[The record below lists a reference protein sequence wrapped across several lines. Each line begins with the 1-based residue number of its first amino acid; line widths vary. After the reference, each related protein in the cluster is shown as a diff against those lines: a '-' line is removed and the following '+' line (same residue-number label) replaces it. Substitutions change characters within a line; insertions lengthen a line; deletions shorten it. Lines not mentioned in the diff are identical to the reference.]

1 MTCKI
6 EKSQL
11 NGEIVCP
18 PSKSYTHRAVFLA
31 ALSDGKSIVKDAL
44 YSSDTRATIDACKTF
59 GVDVHESGD
68 IISIDNSID
77 LEGKGGI
84 IDVVNSG
91 TTIRIAT
98 AIAAI
103 SPNKTILS
111 GDSSIKK
118 RPMKPLLDSL
128 EALGAKC
135 ISDDGKPPITVS
147 GTIKGG
153 EVKIMGDISSQFI
166 SALLI
171 IAPRLQTGLELSIE
185 GNIVSKP
192 YIDSTIASMEKFGVE
207 VKTIEKYKKYKIE
220 HQTYKPTEFSVPS
233 DFSNLALLLSA
244 TVLVGNDVSIK
255 ISMGDLPQGD
265 ELFIDILEKMGVI
278 VTLQNN
284 IISIKT
290 PAKLDGGKFDLGN
303 TPDLLPPLAILVLK
317 SQNPIWIYNV
327 AHARFKETD
336 RIKIIAREIKKIGVR
351 VEEKDDGIIL
361 YPPENVTSAP
371 LDSENDH
378 RLFMAFCICGMY
390 IGGCEITNP
399 ESVEVSYPN
408 FISDLTKIGGNIFQ
422 T

>member
-1 MTCKI
+1 MSCKI

-11 NGEIVCP
+11 NGEIICP
-18 PSKSYTHRAVFLA
+18 PSKSYTHRAIFLA
-31 ALSDGKSIVKDAL
+31 ALSDGKSIVKNAL
-44 YSSDTRATIDACKTF
+44 YSADTRATIDACKTF

-68 IISIDNSID
+68 VISIDNSIN
-77 LEGKGGI
+77 LEGQGGI

-103 SPNKTILS
+103 SQNRTILS

-128 EALGAKC
+128 ESLGAKC
-135 ISDDGKPPITVS
+135 ISDDGKPPITIS
-147 GTIKGG
+147 GRIRGG
-153 EVKIMGDISSQFI
+153 KVKIKGDISSQFV
-166 SALLI
+166 SALLV
-171 IAPRLQTGLELSIE
+171 IAPRLQNGLEINVE

-207 VKTIEKYKKYKIE
+207 LETIEKYKKYKIN
-220 HQTYKPTEFSVPS
+220 HQIYKPTEFTVPS
-233 DFSNLALLLSA
+233 DFSNLALLLA
-244 TVLVGNDVSIK
+244 AAVLVGNNMSIK

-284 IISIKT
+284 AITLKT
-290 PAKLDGGKFDLGN
+290 PVKLDGGKFDLGN
-303 TPDLLPPLAILVLK
+303 TPDLLPPLAILILR

-336 RIKIIAREIKKIGVR
+336 RIKIIARELKNIGVR
-351 VEEKDDGIIL
+351 TEEKDDGLIL
-361 YPPENVTSAP
+361 FPPENITSSK
-371 LDSENDH
+371 LNSENDH
-378 RLFMAFCICGMY
+378 RLFMAFCICGMHV
-390 IGGCEITNP
+390 GGCEVTNP

-408 FISDLTKIGGNIFQ
+408 FISDITNIGGNIIQ
-422 T
+422 V

>member
-18 PSKSYTHRAVFLA
+18 ASKSYTHRAIFLA

-68 IISIDNSID
+68 IISIDNSIN
-77 LEGKGGI
+77 LEGEGGI

-118 RPMKPLLDSL
+118 RPMRPLLDSL
-128 EALGAKC
+128 ESLGAKC

-153 EVKIMGDISSQFI
+153 EVEIIGDVSSQFI

-171 IAPRLQTGLELSIE
+171 IAPRLQNGLELNIE

-207 VKTIEKYKKYKIE
+207 VETIEKYKKYKIE
-220 HQTYKPTEFSVPS
+220 HQTYKPTEFSIPS

-284 IISIKT
+284 IISLKT

-303 TPDLLPPLAILVLK
+303 TPDLLPPLAILILK

-336 RIKIIAREIKKIGVR
+336 RIKIIAREIKKIGIR

-361 YPPENVTSAP
+361 YPPENITSAQ

-390 IGGCEITNP
+390 IGGCEVTNP

-408 FISDLTKIGGNIFQ
+408 FISDLSKICGNTFQ

>member
-18 PSKSYTHRAVFLA
+18 SSKSYTHRAIFLA
-31 ALSDGKSIVKDAL
+31 ALSDGKSIVKEAL
-44 YSSDTRATIDACKTF
+44 YSADTRATIDACKTF

-68 IISIDNSID
+68 IISIDNSIN
-77 LEGKGGI
+77 LEGEGGI

-118 RPMKPLLDSL
+118 RPMRPLLDSL
-128 EALGAKC
+128 ESLGAKC

-153 EVKIMGDISSQFI
+153 EVEIIGDVSSQFI

-171 IAPRLQTGLELSIE
+171 IAPRLQNGLELNIE

-207 VKTIEKYKKYKIE
+207 VETIEKYKKYKIE
-220 HQTYKPTEFSVPS
+220 HQTYKPTEFSIPS

-284 IISIKT
+284 IISLKT

-303 TPDLLPPLAILVLK
+303 TPDLLPPLAILILK

-336 RIKIIAREIKKIGVR
+336 RIKINAREIKKIGIR
-351 VEEKDDGIIL
+351 VEEKEDGIVL
-361 YPPENVTSAP
+361 YPPEKITAAK

-390 IGGCEITNP
+390 IGGCEVTNP

-408 FISDLTKIGGNIFQ
+408 FISDLSKIGGNIFQ

>member
-18 PSKSYTHRAVFLA
+18 SSKSYTHRAVFLA
-31 ALSDGKSIVKDAL
+31 ALSDGKSIVKEAL
-44 YSSDTRATIDACKTF
+44 YSADTRATIDACKTF

-68 IISIDNSID
+68 IISIDNSIN
-77 LEGKGGI
+77 LEGEGGI

-118 RPMKPLLDSL
+118 RPMRPLLDSL
-128 EALGAKC
+128 ESLGAKC

-153 EVKIMGDISSQFI
+153 EVEIIGDVSSQFI

-171 IAPRLQTGLELSIE
+171 IAPRLQNGLELNIE

-207 VKTIEKYKKYKIE
+207 VETIEKYKKYKIE
-220 HQTYKPTEFSVPS
+220 HQTYKPTEFSIPS

-284 IISIKT
+284 IISLKT

-303 TPDLLPPLAILVLK
+303 TPDLLPPLAILILK

-361 YPPENVTSAP
+361 YPPENITSAQ

-390 IGGCEITNP
+390 IGGCEVTNP

-408 FISDLTKIGGNIFQ
+408 FISDLSKIGGNIFQ

>member
-18 PSKSYTHRAVFLA
+18 ASKSYTHRAIFLA

-68 IISIDNSID
+68 IISIDNSIN
-77 LEGKGGI
+77 LEGEGGI

-128 EALGAKC
+128 ESLGAKC

-153 EVKIMGDISSQFI
+153 EVKIIGDVSSQFI

-171 IAPRLQTGLELSIE
+171 IAPRLQNGLELNIE

-207 VKTIEKYKKYKIE
+207 VETIEKYKKYKIE

-244 TVLVGNDVSIK
+244 TVLIGNDVSIK

-284 IISIKT
+284 IISLKT

-303 TPDLLPPLAILVLK
+303 TPDLLPPLAILILK

-361 YPPENVTSAP
+361 YPPENITSAQ

-390 IGGCEITNP
+390 IGGCEVTNP

-408 FISDLTKIGGNIFQ
+408 FISDLSKIGGNIFQ

>member
-18 PSKSYTHRAVFLA
+18 ASKSYTHRAIFLA

-68 IISIDNSID
+68 IISIDNSIN
-77 LEGKGGI
+77 LEGEGGI

-118 RPMKPLLDSL
+118 RPMRPLLDSL
-128 EALGAKC
+128 ESLGAKC

-153 EVKIMGDISSQFI
+153 EVEIIGDVSSQFI

-171 IAPRLQTGLELSIE
+171 IAPRLQNGLELNIE

-192 YIDSTIASMEKFGVE
+192 YIDSTIASMEKFGVVVE
-207 VKTIEKYKKYKIE
+207 TIEKYKKYKIE

-244 TVLVGNDVSIK
+244 TVLIGNDVSIK

-284 IISIKT
+284 IISLKT

-336 RIKIIAREIKKIGVR
+336 RIKIIAREIKKIGIR

-361 YPPENVTSAP
+361 YPPENITSAQ

-390 IGGCEITNP
+390 IGGCEVTNP

-408 FISDLTKIGGNIFQ
+408 FISDLSKIGGNIFQ

>member
-18 PSKSYTHRAVFLA
+18 ASKSYTHRAIFLA

-68 IISIDNSID
+68 IISIDNSIN
-77 LEGKGGI
+77 LEGEGGI

-118 RPMKPLLDSL
+118 RPMRPLLDSL
-128 EALGAKC
+128 ESLGAKC

-153 EVKIMGDISSQFI
+153 EVEIIGDVSSQFI

-171 IAPRLQTGLELSIE
+171 IAPRLQNGLELNIE

-207 VKTIEKYKKYKIE
+207 VETIEKYKKYKIE
-220 HQTYKPTEFSVPS
+220 HQTYKPTEFSIPS

-244 TVLVGNDVSIK
+244 TV
-255 ISMGDLPQGD
+255 P
-265 ELFIDILEKMGVI
+265 
-278 VTLQNN
+278 
-284 IISIKT
+284 
-290 PAKLDGGKFDLGN
+290 
-303 TPDLLPPLAILVLK
+303 
-317 SQNPIWIYNV
+317 
-327 AHARFKETD
+327 
-336 RIKIIAREIKKIGVR
+336 
-351 VEEKDDGIIL
+351 
-361 YPPENVTSAP
+361 
-371 LDSENDH
+371 
-378 RLFMAFCICGMY
+378 
-390 IGGCEITNP
+390 
-399 ESVEVSYPN
+399 VSYTH
-408 FISDLTKIGGNIFQ
+408 LTLPTKA
-422 T
+422 

>member
-18 PSKSYTHRAVFLA
+18 ASKSYTHRAIFLA
-31 ALSDGKSIVKDAL
+31 ALSDGKSIVKEAL
-44 YSSDTRATIDACKTF
+44 YSADTRATIDACKTF

-68 IISIDNSID
+68 IISIDNSIN
-77 LEGKGGI
+77 LEGEGGI

-128 EALGAKC
+128 ESLGAKC

-153 EVKIMGDISSQFI
+153 EVEIIGDVSSQFI

-171 IAPRLQTGLELSIE
+171 IAPRLQNGLELNIE

-207 VKTIEKYKKYKIE
+207 VETIEKYKKYKIE

-244 TVLVGNDVSIK
+244 TVLIGNDVSIK

-284 IISIKT
+284 IISLKT

-303 TPDLLPPLAILVLK
+303 TPDLLPPLAILILK

-336 RIKIIAREIKKIGVR
+336 RIKIIAREIKKIGIR

-361 YPPENVTSAP
+361 YPPENITSAQ

-390 IGGCEITNP
+390 IGGCEVTNP

-408 FISDLTKIGGNIFQ
+408 FISDLSKIGGNIFQ

>member
-18 PSKSYTHRAVFLA
+18 SSKSYTHRAVFLA
-31 ALSDGKSIVKDAL
+31 ALSDGKSIVKEAL

-68 IISIDNSID
+68 IISIDNSIN

-147 GTIKGG
+147 GTIRGG
-153 EVKIMGDISSQFI
+153 EVKIMGDVSSQFV

-171 IAPRLQTGLELSIE
+171 IAPRLQSGLELNIE
-185 GNIVSKP
+185 GTIVSKP
-192 YIDSTIASMEKFGVE
+192 YIDSTIASMEKFGVKVE
-207 VKTIEKYKKYKIE
+207 TIEKYKKYKIE

-244 TVLVGNDVSIK
+244 TVLIGNDVSIK

-284 IISIKT
+284 IISLKT

-303 TPDLLPPLAILVLK
+303 TPDLLPPLAILILK

-361 YPPENVTSAP
+361 YPPENITSAQ

-390 IGGCEITNP
+390 VGGCEVTNP

>member
-18 PSKSYTHRAVFLA
+18 PSKSYTHRAIFLA

-68 IISIDNSID
+68 IISIDNSIN
-77 LEGKGGI
+77 LEGEGGI

-128 EALGAKC
+128 ESLGAKC

-153 EVKIMGDISSQFI
+153 EVKIIGDVSSQFI

-171 IAPRLQTGLELSIE
+171 IAPRLQNGLELNIE

-207 VKTIEKYKKYKIE
+207 VETIEKYKKYKIE
-220 HQTYKPTEFSVPS
+220 YQTYKPTEFSIPS

-278 VTLQNN
+278 VTLKNN
-284 IISIKT
+284 IISLKT

-303 TPDLLPPLAILVLK
+303 TPDLLPPLAILILK

-336 RIKIIAREIKKIGVR
+336 RIKIIAREIKKIGIR

-361 YPPENVTSAP
+361 YPPENITSAQ

-378 RLFMAFCICGMY
+378 RLFMAFCICGMH
-390 IGGCEITNP
+390 IGGCEVTNP
-399 ESVEVSYPN
+399 DSVEVSYPN
-408 FISDLTKIGGNIFQ
+408 FISDLSKIGGNIFQ

>member
-1 MTCKI
+1 MNCKI

-18 PSKSYTHRAVFLA
+18 PSKSYTHRAIFLA
-31 ALSDGKSIVKDAL
+31 ALSDGKSIVKNSL

-68 IISIDNSID
+68 VISIDNSIN
-77 LEGKGGI
+77 LEGQGGI

-128 EALGAKC
+128 ESLGANC

-147 GTIKGG
+147 GRIRGG
-153 EVKIMGDISSQFI
+153 EVKIMGDVSSQFV

-171 IAPRLQTGLELSIE
+171 IAPRLQNGLEINIE

-207 VKTIEKYKKYKIE
+207 LVTEEKYKKYKIKP
-220 HQTYKPTEFSVPS
+220 QVYKPTEFSVPS
-233 DFSNLALLLSA
+233 DFSNLALLLA
-244 TVLVGNDVSIK
+244 AIVLVGNNVSIR

-284 IISIKT
+284 MITVKT
-290 PAKLDGGKFDLGN
+290 PVKLDGGKFDLGN

-361 YPPENVTSAP
+361 YPPENIKSAK
-371 LDSENDH
+371 LESENDH

-390 IGGCEITNP
+390 IGGCEVSNP

-408 FISDLTKIGGNIFQ
+408 FISDITKIGGKIIQ

>member
-1 MTCKI
+1 MNCKI

-11 NGEIVCP
+11 NGEIICP
-18 PSKSYTHRAVFLA
+18 PSKSYTHRAIFLA
-31 ALSDGKSIVKDAL
+31 ALSDGKSIVKNSL

-68 IISIDNSID
+68 VISIDNSIN
-77 LEGKGGI
+77 LEGQGGI

-128 EALGAKC
+128 ESLGANC

-147 GTIKGG
+147 GRIRGG
-153 EVKIMGDISSQFI
+153 EVKIMGDVSSQFI

-171 IAPRLQTGLELSIE
+171 IAPRLQNGLEINIE

-207 VKTIEKYKKYKIE
+207 LVTEEKYKKYKIKP
-220 HQTYKPTEFSVPS
+220 QVYKPTEFSVPS
-233 DFSNLALLLSA
+233 DFSNLALLLA
-244 TVLVGNDVSIK
+244 AIVLVGNNVSIR

-284 IISIKT
+284 MITVKT
-290 PAKLDGGKFDLGN
+290 PVKLDGGKFDLGN

-336 RIKIIAREIKKIGVR
+336 RIKIISREIKKIGVR

-361 YPPENVTSAP
+361 YPPENIKSAK
-371 LDSENDH
+371 LESENDH

-390 IGGCEITNP
+390 IGSCEVSNP
-399 ESVEVSYPN
+399 ESIEVSYPN
-408 FISDLTKIGGNIFQ
+408 FISDITKIGGKIIQ

>member
-18 PSKSYTHRAVFLA
+18 SSKSYTHRAVFLA

-44 YSSDTRATIDACKTF
+44 YSADTRATIDACKTF

-111 GDSSIKK
+111 GDASIKK

-147 GTIKGG
+147 GTIRGG
-153 EVKIMGDISSQFI
+153 EVKIMGDVSSQFV

-171 IAPRLQTGLELSIE
+171 IAPRLQNGLELNIE

-192 YIDSTIASMEKFGVE
+192 YIDSTIASMEKFGVKVE
-207 VKTIEKYKKYKIE
+207 TIEKYKKYKIE

-244 TVLVGNDVSIK
+244 TVLIGNNVSIK

-284 IISIKT
+284 IISLKT

-303 TPDLLPPLAILVLK
+303 TPDLLPPLAILILK

-336 RIKIIAREIKKIGVR
+336 RIEIIAREIKKIGVR

-361 YPPENVTSAP
+361 YPPENITSAQ
-371 LDSENDH
+371 LNSENDH

-390 IGGCEITNP
+390 VGGCEVTNP

>member
-1 MTCKI
+1 MSCKI

-11 NGEIVCP
+11 NGEVVCP
-18 PSKSYTHRAVFLA
+18 ASKSYTHRAVFLS
-31 ALSDGKSIVKDAL
+31 ALSDGKSIVKNAL

-68 IISIDNSID
+68 VISIDNSIN
-77 LEGKGGI
+77 LEGEGGI

-111 GDSSIKK
+111 GDSSIRN

-128 EALGAKC
+128 ESLGAKC
-135 ISDDGKPPITVS
+135 ISDNGCPPITIS
-147 GTIKGG
+147 GRIKGG
-153 EVKIMGDISSQFI
+153 EVKIKGDISSQFV

-171 IAPRLQTGLELSIE
+171 IAPRLDNGLILNID
-185 GNIVSKP
+185 GTIVSKP

-207 VKTIEKYKKYKIE
+207 VEVIEKYKKYKIK
-220 HQTYKPTEFSVPS
+220 HQIYKPTEFSIPS

-244 TVLVGNDVSIK
+244 AVLVGNNLNIK

-278 VTLQNN
+278 VTLKNDS
-284 IISIKT
+284 ISIKT
-290 PAKLDGGKFDLGN
+290 PVKLDGGKFDLGN
-303 TPDLLPPLAILVLK
+303 TPDLLPPLAILALK

-327 AHARFKETD
+327 AHARFKESD
-336 RIKIIAREIKKIGVR
+336 RIKIIAREIKKIGIR
-351 VEEKDDGIIL
+351 VEEKEDGIVL
-361 YPPENVTSAP
+361 YPPGKITAAK

-390 IGGCEITNP
+390 VGNCEVTNP
-399 ESVEVSYPN
+399 ESVEVSYPD
-408 FISDLTKIGGNIFQ
+408 FILDLTKTGGNITQ
-422 T
+422 A

>member
-1 MTCKI
+1 MNCKI

-18 PSKSYTHRAVFLA
+18 PSKSYTHRAIFLA
-31 ALSDGKSIVKDAL
+31 ALSDGKSIVKNSL

-68 IISIDNSID
+68 VISIDNSIN
-77 LEGKGGI
+77 LEGQGGI

-128 EALGAKC
+128 ESLGANC

-147 GTIKGG
+147 GRIRGG
-153 EVKIMGDISSQFI
+153 EVKIMGDVSSQFV

-171 IAPRLQTGLELSIE
+171 IAPRLQNGLEINIE

-207 VKTIEKYKKYKIE
+207 LVTEEKYKKYKIKP
-220 HQTYKPTEFSVPS
+220 QVYKPTEFSVPS
-233 DFSNLALLLSA
+233 DFSNLALLLA
-244 TVLVGNDVSIK
+244 AIVLVGNNVSIR

-284 IISIKT
+284 MITVKT
-290 PAKLDGGKFDLGN
+290 PVKLDGGKFDLGN

-361 YPPENVTSAP
+361 YPPENIKSAK
-371 LDSENDH
+371 LESENDH

-390 IGGCEITNP
+390 IGSCEVSNP
-399 ESVEVSYPN
+399 ESIEVSYPN
-408 FISDLTKIGGNIFQ
+408 FISDITKIGGKIIQ

>member
-18 PSKSYTHRAVFLA
+18 ASKSYTHRAIFLA

-68 IISIDNSID
+68 IISIDNSIN
-77 LEGKGGI
+77 LEGEGGI

-128 EALGAKC
+128 ESLGAKC

-153 EVKIMGDISSQFI
+153 EVKIMGDVSSQFV

-171 IAPRLQTGLELSIE
+171 IAPRLQNGLELNIE

-207 VKTIEKYKKYKIE
+207 VETIEKYKKYKIE
-220 HQTYKPTEFSVPS
+220 HQTYKPTEFSIPS

-284 IISIKT
+284 IISLKT

-361 YPPENVTSAP
+361 YPPENITSAQ

-390 IGGCEITNP
+390 IGGCEVTNP

-408 FISDLTKIGGNIFQ
+408 FISDLSKIGGNIFQ

>member
-18 PSKSYTHRAVFLA
+18 ASKSYTHRAIFLA

-68 IISIDNSID
+68 IISIDNSIN
-77 LEGKGGI
+77 LEGEGGI

-118 RPMKPLLDSL
+118 RPMRPLLDSL
-128 EALGAKC
+128 ESLGAKC

-153 EVKIMGDISSQFI
+153 EVEIIGDVSSQFI

-171 IAPRLQTGLELSIE
+171 IAPRLQNGLELNIE

-207 VKTIEKYKKYKIE
+207 VETIEKYKKYKIE
-220 HQTYKPTEFSVPS
+220 HQTYKPTEFSIPS

-284 IISIKT
+284 IISLKT

-361 YPPENVTSAP
+361 YPPENITSAQ

-390 IGGCEITNP
+390 IGGCEVTNP

-408 FISDLTKIGGNIFQ
+408 FISDLSKIGGNIFQ

>member
-1 MTCKI
+1 MNCKI

-11 NGEIVCP
+11 NGEIICP
-18 PSKSYTHRAVFLA
+18 PSKSYTHRAIFLA
-31 ALSDGKSIVKDAL
+31 ALSDGKSIVKNSL

-68 IISIDNSID
+68 VISIDNSIN
-77 LEGKGGI
+77 LEGQGGI

-128 EALGAKC
+128 ESLGANC

-147 GTIKGG
+147 GRIRGG
-153 EVKIMGDISSQFI
+153 EVKIMGDVSSQFV

-171 IAPRLQTGLELSIE
+171 IAPRLQNGLEINIE

-192 YIDSTIASMEKFGVE
+192 YIDSTIASMEKFGIKLVTE
-207 VKTIEKYKKYKIE
+207 EKYKKYKIKP
-220 HQTYKPTEFSVPS
+220 QVYKPTEFSVPS
-233 DFSNLALLLSA
+233 DFSNLALLLA
-244 TVLVGNDVSIK
+244 AIVLVGNNVSIR

-284 IISIKT
+284 MITVKT
-290 PAKLDGGKFDLGN
+290 PVKLDGGKFDLGN

-336 RIKIIAREIKKIGVR
+336 RIKIISREIKKIGVR

-361 YPPENVTSAP
+361 YPPENIKSAK
-371 LDSENDH
+371 LESENDH

-390 IGGCEITNP
+390 IGGCEVSNP

-408 FISDLTKIGGNIFQ
+408 FISDITKIGGKIIQ

>member
-1 MTCKI
+1 MNCKI

-11 NGEIVCP
+11 NGEIICP
-18 PSKSYTHRAVFLA
+18 PSKSYTHRAIFLA
-31 ALSDGKSIVKDAL
+31 ALSDGKSIVKNSL

-68 IISIDNSID
+68 VISIDNSIN
-77 LEGKGGI
+77 LEGQGGI

-128 EALGAKC
+128 ESLGANC

-147 GTIKGG
+147 GRIRGG
-153 EVKIMGDISSQFI
+153 EVKIMGDVSSQFI

-171 IAPRLQTGLELSIE
+171 IAPRLQNGLEINIE

-207 VKTIEKYKKYKIE
+207 LVTEEKYKKYKIKP
-220 HQTYKPTEFSVPS
+220 QVYKPTEFSVPS
-233 DFSNLALLLSA
+233 DFSNLALLLA
-244 TVLVGNDVSIK
+244 AIVLVGNNVSIR

-284 IISIKT
+284 MITVKT
-290 PAKLDGGKFDLGN
+290 PVKLDGGKFDLGN

-317 SQNPIWIYNV
+317 SQNPVWIYNV

-361 YPPENVTSAP
+361 YPPENIKSAK
-371 LDSENDH
+371 LESENDH

-390 IGGCEITNP
+390 IGSCEVSNP

-408 FISDLTKIGGNIFQ
+408 FISDITKIGGKIIQ

>member
-18 PSKSYTHRAVFLA
+18 SSKSYTHRAIFLA
-31 ALSDGKSIVKDAL
+31 ALSDGKSIVKEAL
-44 YSSDTRATIDACKTF
+44 YSADTRATIDACKTF

-68 IISIDNSID
+68 IISIDNSIN
-77 LEGKGGI
+77 LEGEGGI

-128 EALGAKC
+128 ESLGAKC

-153 EVKIMGDISSQFI
+153 EVKIMGDVSSQFV

-171 IAPRLQTGLELSIE
+171 IAPRLQNGLELNIE

-207 VKTIEKYKKYKIE
+207 VETIEKYKKYKIE

-244 TVLVGNDVSIK
+244 TVLIGNDVSIK

-284 IISIKT
+284 IISLKT
-290 PAKLDGGKFDLGN
+290 PAKLDGGKFDLCN

-361 YPPENVTSAP
+361 YPPENIISAQ
-371 LDSENDH
+371 LNSENDH

-390 IGGCEITNP
+390 IGGCEVTNP

>member
-1 MTCKI
+1 MNCKI

-18 PSKSYTHRAVFLA
+18 PSKSYTHRAIFLA
-31 ALSDGKSIVKDAL
+31 ALSDGKSIVKNSL

-68 IISIDNSID
+68 VISIDNSIN
-77 LEGKGGI
+77 LEGQGGI

-128 EALGAKC
+128 ESLGANC

-147 GTIKGG
+147 GRIRGG
-153 EVKIMGDISSQFI
+153 EVKIMGDVSSQFV

-171 IAPRLQTGLELSIE
+171 IAPRLQNGLEINIE

-207 VKTIEKYKKYKIE
+207 LVTEEKYKKYKIKP
-220 HQTYKPTEFSVPS
+220 QVYKPTEFSVPS
-233 DFSNLALLLSA
+233 DFSNLALLLA
-244 TVLVGNDVSIK
+244 AIVLVGNNVSIR

-284 IISIKT
+284 MITVKT
-290 PAKLDGGKFDLGN
+290 PVKLDGGKFDLGN

-336 RIKIIAREIKKIGVR
+336 RIKIISREIKKIGVR

-361 YPPENVTSAP
+361 YPPENIKSAK
-371 LDSENDH
+371 LESENDH

-390 IGGCEITNP
+390 IGGCEVSNP

-408 FISDLTKIGGNIFQ
+408 FISDITKIGGKIIQ

>member
-18 PSKSYTHRAVFLA
+18 SSKSYTHRAVFLA
-31 ALSDGKSIVKDAL
+31 ALSDGKSIVKEAL

-68 IISIDNSID
+68 IISIDNSIN
-77 LEGKGGI
+77 LEGEGGI

-128 EALGAKC
+128 ESLGAKC

-153 EVKIMGDISSQFI
+153 EVKIIGDVSSQFI

-171 IAPRLQTGLELSIE
+171 IAPRLQNGLELNVE

-207 VKTIEKYKKYKIE
+207 VETIEKYKKYKIE

-244 TVLVGNDVSIK
+244 TVLIGNDVSIK

-284 IISIKT
+284 IISLKT
-290 PAKLDGGKFDLGN
+290 PAKLDGGKFDLSN

-336 RIKIIAREIKKIGVR
+336 RIKIIVREIKKIGVR
-351 VEEKDDGIIL
+351 VEEKDDGMIL
-361 YPPENVTSAP
+361 YPPENITSAQ

-390 IGGCEITNP
+390 VGGCEVTNP

-408 FISDLTKIGGNIFQ
+408 FISDIAKIGGNIFQ

>member
-1 MTCKI
+1 MNCKI

-11 NGEIVCP
+11 NGEIICP
-18 PSKSYTHRAVFLA
+18 PSKSYTHRAIFLA
-31 ALSDGKSIVKDAL
+31 ALSDGKSIVKNSL

-68 IISIDNSID
+68 VISIDNSIN
-77 LEGKGGI
+77 LEGQGGI

-128 EALGAKC
+128 ESLGANC

-147 GTIKGG
+147 GRIRGG
-153 EVKIMGDISSQFI
+153 EVKIMGDVSSQFI

-171 IAPRLQTGLELSIE
+171 IAPRLQNGLEINIE

-207 VKTIEKYKKYKIE
+207 LVTEEKYKKYKIKP
-220 HQTYKPTEFSVPS
+220 QVYKPTEFSVPS
-233 DFSNLALLLSA
+233 DFSNLALLLA
-244 TVLVGNDVSIK
+244 AIVLVGNNVSIR

-284 IISIKT
+284 MITVKT
-290 PAKLDGGKFDLGN
+290 PVKLDGGKFDLGN

-336 RIKIIAREIKKIGVR
+336 RIKIISREIKKIGVR

-361 YPPENVTSAP
+361 YPPENIKSAK
-371 LDSENDH
+371 LESENDH

-390 IGGCEITNP
+390 IGSCEVSNP

-408 FISDLTKIGGNIFQ
+408 FISDITKIGGKIIQ

>member
-1 MTCKI
+1 MNCKI

-11 NGEIVCP
+11 NGDIQCP
-18 PSKSYTHRAVFLA
+18 PSKSYTHRAIFLA
-31 ALSDGKSIVKDAL
+31 ALSDGKSIVKNAL
-44 YSSDTRATIDACKTF
+44 YSSDTKATIDACKTF

-68 IISIDNSID
+68 VISIDNSID
-77 LEGKGGI
+77 LDGTGGI

-128 EALGAKC
+128 KSLGAKC
-135 ISDDGKPPITVS
+135 LSTDGKPPITVS
-147 GTIKGG
+147 GRIKGG
-153 EVKIMGDISSQFI
+153 KVEIVGDVSSQFI

-171 IAPRLQTGLELSIE
+171 IAPRLENGLELDIE

-207 VKTIEKYKKYKIE
+207 VEVVEKYRKYKIK
-220 HQTYKPTEFSVPS
+220 HQIYKPTEFTVPS
-233 DFSNLALLLSA
+233 DFSNLSLILAA
-244 TVLVGNDVSIK
+244 NVLVGNNVSIK
-255 ISMGDLPQGD
+255 ISMGDMPQGD

-278 VTLQNN
+278 IKLQNDT
-284 IISIKT
+284 ITLKS
-290 PAKLDGGKFDLGN
+290 PVKLDGGKFDLSN
-303 TPDLLPPLAILVLK
+303 TPDLLPPLAILALK
-317 SQNPIWIYNV
+317 SKEPIWIYNV

-336 RIKIIAREIKKIGVR
+336 RIKIIAREMKKLGLR
-351 VEEKDDGIIL
+351 VEEKEDGLIL
-361 YPPENVTSAP
+361 YPAENITNAQ
-371 LDSENDH
+371 LEAENDH

-390 IGGCEITNP
+390 IGGCTVTNP
-399 ESVEVSYPN
+399 ESADVSYPN
-408 FISDLTKIGGNIFQ
+408 FISDITKIGGNIS
-422 T
+422 TV

>member
-1 MTCKI
+1 MNCKI

-11 NGEIVCP
+11 NGDVVCP
-18 PSKSYTHRAVFLA
+18 PSKSYTHRAIFLA
-31 ALSDGKSIVKDAL
+31 ALSDGKSIVKNSL

-68 IISIDNSID
+68 VISIDNSIN
-77 LEGKGGI
+77 LEGQGGI

-128 EALGAKC
+128 ESLGANY
-135 ISDDGKPPITVS
+135 ISDDGKPPITIS
-147 GTIKGG
+147 GRIRGG
-153 EVKIMGDISSQFI
+153 EVKIIGDVSSQFI

-171 IAPRLQTGLELSIE
+171 IAPRLQNGLEINIE

-207 VKTIEKYKKYKIE
+207 VDTKEKYKKYKID
-220 HQTYKPTEFSVPS
+220 HQIYKPTEFTVPS
-233 DFSNLALLLSA
+233 DFSNLALLLA
-244 TVLVGNDVSIK
+244 GTVLLGNNVSIR

-278 VTLQNN
+278 ITLQNN
-284 IISIKT
+284 IITLKT

-303 TPDLLPPLAILVLK
+303 TPDLLPPLAILILK

-336 RIKIIAREIKKIGVR
+336 RIKIIAREIKKIGIR

-361 YPPENVTSAP
+361 YPPENIKAAQ
-371 LDSENDH
+371 LESENDH

-390 IGGCEITNP
+390 IGGCEVSNP

-408 FISDLTKIGGNIFQ
+408 FISDITKIGGKINQ

>member
-18 PSKSYTHRAVFLA
+18 ASKSYTHRAIFLA

-68 IISIDNSID
+68 IISIDNSIN
-77 LEGKGGI
+77 LEGEGGI

-118 RPMKPLLDSL
+118 RPMRPLLDSL
-128 EALGAKC
+128 ESLGAKC

-153 EVKIMGDISSQFI
+153 EVEIIGDVSSQFI

-171 IAPRLQTGLELSIE
+171 IAPRLQNGLELNIE

-207 VKTIEKYKKYKIE
+207 VETIEKYKKYKIE
-220 HQTYKPTEFSVPS
+220 HQTYKPTEFSIPS
-233 DFSNLALLLSA
+233 DFSNLALILSA

-284 IISIKT
+284 IISLKT

-303 TPDLLPPLAILVLK
+303 TPDLLPPLAILILK

-336 RIKIIAREIKKIGVR
+336 RIKIIAREIKKIGIR

-361 YPPENVTSAP
+361 YPPENITSAQ

-390 IGGCEITNP
+390 IGGCEVTNP

-408 FISDLTKIGGNIFQ
+408 FISDLSKIGGNIFQ

>member
-18 PSKSYTHRAVFLA
+18 ASKSYTHRAIFLA

-68 IISIDNSID
+68 IISIDNSIN
-77 LEGKGGI
+77 LEGEGGI

-118 RPMKPLLDSL
+118 RPMRPLLDSL
-128 EALGAKC
+128 ESLGAKC

-153 EVKIMGDISSQFI
+153 EVEIIGDVSSQFI

-171 IAPRLQTGLELSIE
+171 IAPRLQNGLELNIE

-207 VKTIEKYKKYKIE
+207 VETIEKYKKYKIE

-244 TVLVGNDVSIK
+244 TVLIGNDVSIK

-284 IISIKT
+284 IISLKT

-336 RIKIIAREIKKIGVR
+336 RIKIIAREIKKIGIR

-361 YPPENVTSAP
+361 YPPENITSAQ

-390 IGGCEITNP
+390 IGGCEVTNP

-408 FISDLTKIGGNIFQ
+408 FISDLSKIGGNIFQ

>member
-18 PSKSYTHRAVFLA
+18 ASKSYTHRAIFLA

-68 IISIDNSID
+68 IISIDNSIN
-77 LEGKGGI
+77 LEGEGGI

-118 RPMKPLLDSL
+118 RPMRPLLDSL
-128 EALGAKC
+128 ESLGAKC

-153 EVKIMGDISSQFI
+153 EVEIIGDVSSQFI

-171 IAPRLQTGLELSIE
+171 IAPRLQNGLELNIE

-207 VKTIEKYKKYKIE
+207 VETIEKYKKYKIE
-220 HQTYKPTEFSVPS
+220 HQTYKPTEFSIPS

-244 TVLVGNDVSIK
+244 TVLIGNDVSIK
-255 ISMGDLPQGD
+255 ISMRDLPQGD

-284 IISIKT
+284 IISLKT

-303 TPDLLPPLAILVLK
+303 TPDLLPPLAILILK

-336 RIKIIAREIKKIGVR
+336 RIKIIAREIKKIGIR

-361 YPPENVTSAP
+361 YPPENITSAQ

-378 RLFMAFCICGMY
+378 RLFMAFCICGLY
-390 IGGCEITNP
+390 IGGCEVTNP
-399 ESVEVSYPN
+399 ESIEVSYPN
-408 FISDLTKIGGNIFQ
+408 FISDLSKIGGNIFQ

>member
-18 PSKSYTHRAVFLA
+18 ASKSYTHRAIFLA

-68 IISIDNSID
+68 IISIDNSIN
-77 LEGKGGI
+77 LEGEGGI

-118 RPMKPLLDSL
+118 RPMRPLLDSL
-128 EALGAKC
+128 ESLGAKC

-153 EVKIMGDISSQFI
+153 EVEIIGDVSSQFI

-171 IAPRLQTGLELSIE
+171 IAPRLQNGLELNIE

-207 VKTIEKYKKYKIE
+207 VETIEKYKKYKIE
-220 HQTYKPTEFSVPS
+220 HQTYKPTEFSIPS

-284 IISIKT
+284 IISLKT

-303 TPDLLPPLAILVLK
+303 TPDLLPPLAILILK

-336 RIKIIAREIKKIGVR
+336 RIEIIAREIKKIGVR

-361 YPPENVTSAP
+361 YPPENITSAQ

-378 RLFMAFCICGMY
+378 RLFMAFCICGLY
-390 IGGCEITNP
+390 IGGCEVTNP
-399 ESVEVSYPN
+399 ESIEVSYPN
-408 FISDLTKIGGNIFQ
+408 FISDLSKIGGNIFQ

>member
-18 PSKSYTHRAVFLA
+18 SSKSYTHRAVFLA
-31 ALSDGKSIVKDAL
+31 ALSDGKSIVKEAL

-68 IISIDNSID
+68 IISIDNSIN

-147 GTIKGG
+147 GTIRGG
-153 EVKIMGDISSQFI
+153 EVKIMGDVSSQFV

-171 IAPRLQTGLELSIE
+171 IAPRLQSGLELNIE
-185 GNIVSKP
+185 GTIVSKP
-192 YIDSTIASMEKFGVE
+192 YIDSTIASMEKFGVKVE
-207 VKTIEKYKKYKIE
+207 TIEKYKKYKIE

-244 TVLVGNDVSIK
+244 TVLIGNDVSIK

-284 IISIKT
+284 IISLKT

-303 TPDLLPPLAILVLK
+303 TPDLLPPLAILILK

-336 RIKIIAREIKKIGVR
+336 RIEIIAREIKKIGVR

-361 YPPENVTSAP
+361 YPPENITSAQ
-371 LDSENDH
+371 LNSENDH

-390 IGGCEITNP
+390 VGGCEVTNP

>member
-18 PSKSYTHRAVFLA
+18 SSKSYTHRAIFLA
-31 ALSDGKSIVKDAL
+31 ALSDGKSIVKEAL
-44 YSSDTRATIDACKTF
+44 YSADTRATIDACKTF

-68 IISIDNSID
+68 IISIDNSIN
-77 LEGKGGI
+77 LEGEGGI

-118 RPMKPLLDSL
+118 RPMRPLLDSL
-128 EALGAKC
+128 ESLGAKC

-153 EVKIMGDISSQFI
+153 EVEIIGDVSSQFI

-171 IAPRLQTGLELSIE
+171 IAPRLQNGLELNIE

-207 VKTIEKYKKYKIE
+207 VETIEKYKKYKIE

-244 TVLVGNDVSIK
+244 TVLIGNDVSIK

-284 IISIKT
+284 IISLKT

-361 YPPENVTSAP
+361 YPPENITSAQ

-378 RLFMAFCICGMY
+378 RLFMAFCICGLY
-390 IGGCEITNP
+390 IGGCEVTNP
-399 ESVEVSYPN
+399 ESIEVSYPN
-408 FISDLTKIGGNIFQ
+408 FISDLSKIGGNIFQ

>member
-1 MTCKI
+1 MNCKI

-11 NGEIVCP
+11 NGDVVCP
-18 PSKSYTHRAVFLA
+18 PSKSYTHRAIFLA
-31 ALSDGKSIVKDAL
+31 ALSDGKSIVKNSL

-68 IISIDNSID
+68 VISIDNSIN
-77 LEGKGGI
+77 LEGQGGI

-128 EALGAKC
+128 ESLGANC
-135 ISDDGKPPITVS
+135 ISDDGKPPITIS
-147 GTIKGG
+147 GRIRGG
-153 EVKIMGDISSQFI
+153 EVKIIGDVSSQFI

-171 IAPRLQTGLELSIE
+171 IAPRLQNGLEINIE

-207 VKTIEKYKKYKIE
+207 VDTKEKYKKYKID
-220 HQTYKPTEFSVPS
+220 HQIYKPTEFTVPS
-233 DFSNLALLLSA
+233 DFSNLALLLA
-244 TVLVGNDVSIK
+244 GTVLLGNNVSIR

-278 VTLQNN
+278 ITLQNN
-284 IISIKT
+284 IITLKT

-303 TPDLLPPLAILVLK
+303 TPDLLPPLAILILK

-336 RIKIIAREIKKIGVR
+336 RIKIIAREIKKIGIR

-361 YPPENVTSAP
+361 YPPENIKAAQ
-371 LDSENDH
+371 LESENDH

-390 IGGCEITNP
+390 IGGCEVSNP

-408 FISDLTKIGGNIFQ
+408 FISDITKIGGKINQ

>member
-18 PSKSYTHRAVFLA
+18 ASKSYTHRAIFLA

-68 IISIDNSID
+68 IISIDNSIN
-77 LEGKGGI
+77 LEGEGGI

-118 RPMKPLLDSL
+118 RPMRPLLDSL
-128 EALGAKC
+128 ESLGAKC

-153 EVKIMGDISSQFI
+153 EVEIIGDVSSQFI

-171 IAPRLQTGLELSIE
+171 IAPRLQNGLELNIE

-207 VKTIEKYKKYKIE
+207 VETIEKYKKYKIE

-244 TVLVGNDVSIK
+244 TVLIGNDVSIK

-284 IISIKT
+284 IISLKT

-361 YPPENVTSAP
+361 YPPENITSAQ

-390 IGGCEITNP
+390 IGGCEVTNP

-408 FISDLTKIGGNIFQ
+408 FISDLSKIGGNIFQ

>member
-18 PSKSYTHRAVFLA
+18 SSKSYTHRAIFLA
-31 ALSDGKSIVKDAL
+31 ALSDGKSIVKEAL
-44 YSSDTRATIDACKTF
+44 YSADTRATIDACKTF

-68 IISIDNSID
+68 IISIDNSIN
-77 LEGKGGI
+77 LEGEGGI

-118 RPMKPLLDSL
+118 RPMRPLLDSL
-128 EALGAKC
+128 ESLGAKC

-153 EVKIMGDISSQFI
+153 EVEIIGDVSSQFI

-171 IAPRLQTGLELSIE
+171 IAPRLQNGLELNIE

-207 VKTIEKYKKYKIE
+207 VETIEKYKKYKIE
-220 HQTYKPTEFSVPS
+220 HQTYKPTEFSIPS

-284 IISIKT
+284 IISLRT

-303 TPDLLPPLAILVLK
+303 TPDLLPPLAILILK

-336 RIKIIAREIKKIGVR
+336 RIKIIAREIKKIGIR

-361 YPPENVTSAP
+361 YPPENITSAQ

-390 IGGCEITNP
+390 IGGCEVTNP

-408 FISDLTKIGGNIFQ
+408 FISDLSKIGGNIFQ